1 MDPALRVA
9 DVTVRSL
16 REGKDNGGKKTKEET
31 KTLKGYEEDGRT
43 EEEAFSHRPKGGTFR
58 PPVADSKLKYKDR
71 DGYTGIFSLT
81 YTEMEKH
88 GFARKTFY
96 NAIKDLTEKG
106 FVEVIST
113 GGLRGAGHTN
123 SKYRLSKRW
132 QLYHL
137 ETKPKPLWR
146 FPSEP

>member
-1 MDPALRVA
+1 MNKRAKASKNKIGGPFTYVLNEEMDSKAFLELTGMAVKALLWFKRV
-9 DVTVRSL
+9 
-16 REGKDNGGKKTKEET
+16 
-31 KTLKGYEEDGRT
+31 
-43 EEEAFSHRPKGGTFR
+43 
-58 PPVADSKLKYKDR
+58 DSKLKYKDR